1 MLHKRMTRW
10 LAAPAA
16 MVGFG
21 LAAPAGA
28 VVFDF
33 TGACLD
39 CTGTGT
45 GTLTLKNYT
54 LGSVLTAANF
64 VKFTYSSNLLSYS
77 LGSVD
82 DLTGSLTAA
91 TGPAYVSLHG
101 GGYSFNS
108 LVIGPFSLWCTG
120 TTGTCGSDF
129 GFISSWSLAAGS
141 VPEPAMWVAMVAGF
155 GVLGA
160 SMRRPRRTTVL
171 YA

>member
-16 MVGFG
+16 IIGVG
-21 LAAPAGA
+21 LAAPASA

-33 TGACLD
+33 TGTCFD
-39 CTGTGT
+39 CTGTGK
-45 GTLTLKNYT
+45 GRLALKDYH
-54 LGSVLTAANF
+54 LGDVLTSSNF

-77 LGSVD
+77 LTSVD
-82 DLTGSLTAA
+82 DLTGSLTGA
-91 TGPAYVSLHG
+91 TGPAYVALHG
-101 GGYSFNS
+101 GGYTFNS
-108 LVIGPFSLWCTG
+108 LVVGPFSPWCTG

-141 VPEPAMWVAMVAGF
+141 VPEPAMWGVMVLGF
-155 GVLGA
+155 GLLGA
-160 SMRRPRRTTVL
+160 SMRPSQRTTVL